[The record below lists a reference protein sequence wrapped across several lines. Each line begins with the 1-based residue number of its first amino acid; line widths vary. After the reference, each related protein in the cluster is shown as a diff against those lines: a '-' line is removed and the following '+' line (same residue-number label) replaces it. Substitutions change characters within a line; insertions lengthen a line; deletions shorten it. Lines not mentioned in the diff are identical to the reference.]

1 MENKEGRLI
10 VLSGPSGAGKGTVIR
25 ELMKN
30 RPVALS
36 VSCTTRAPRSG
47 EKDGRDYY
55 FLTPEEFAD
64 RAAKGGFLE
73 HAEVFGNRYG
83 TPRDIVLEKLKN
95 GQDVL
100 LEIDVQGA
108 AQVKKNYP
116 PAVTIF
122 LMPPSEE
129 ELYLRLKGRGTE
141 TDEQISTRFAAA
153 RQEMAQAEHYEHII
167 VNDDA
172 ARAAREIE
180 TVLDSRK
187 GEEDAAS

>member
-64 RAAKGGFLE
+64 RAANGGFLE